1 MENLRYSVPD
11 MHCGHC
17 KAAITAAIS
26 AVPGVVAVDIDLG
39 AKRVQVTGSGID
51 DDAVR
56 AAIGAVGYEV
66 AS

>member
-51 DDAVR
+51 DAVR
-56 AAIGAVGYEV
+56 AAIGAAGYEV